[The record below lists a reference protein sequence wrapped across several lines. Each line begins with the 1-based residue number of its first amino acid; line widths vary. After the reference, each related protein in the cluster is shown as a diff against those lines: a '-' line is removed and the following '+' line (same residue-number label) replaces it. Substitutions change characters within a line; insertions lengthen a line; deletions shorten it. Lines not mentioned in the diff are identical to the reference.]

1 LVNAAKFAPG
11 WWLVMLLGALVLT
24 SAAWLRSAEYDE
36 QYTLFLVA
44 GTPRPAWP
52 DTVFAAGMVPRIQ
65 RANPDLAL
73 ISHDL
78 RTTDVHP
85 PGYFWTFAVWR
96 RIFGAGLFVGRLFS
110 VLCGVL
116 SLAAVGQIARRS
128 GIRPLPA
135 MLLTLGSYGF
145 VYTNAIARGFAP
157 AQTLTLCAVAILVG
171 TPTRR
176 GKLAAGAL
184 FGAACCCNYLA
195 LFVAV
200 AATAVAGGWL
210 VVVAA
215 APFLALDAWFLAA
228 QSGAR
233 NGQFPPF
240 DVLSALPRIAVYQ
253 VASIFGGLPLYLG
266 GRARIVAGALVASL
280 TLALLLTGAAALRS
294 NDWPDGRPPI
304 RLLFGASIAT
314 AAGLLLLGALF
325 DNTPIELRYL
335 SFGVPFIALLV
346 AWATSPGPGF
356 AFGWKQTL
364 RGAVAFAQ
372 IISILGLLFASATMQ
387 PGRATAKAAG
397 RLSRNAVILLP
408 RGNDGV
414 GIVGAFGIEAA
425 PEMPLLLVR
434 PTDPPALLRA
444 HTVGYRRVV
453 LALVGQDRDSIASLP
468 IMRAAF
474 AGPDW
479 RRVATGFNV
488 EAYER
493 LGEGGGSDVLRGFCP
508 GACPG
513 AGRLDPAAPWWL
525 GSALAAAARQSADP
539 CDVAPGRADAGE
551 TLHRGLP

>member
-1 LVNAAKFAPG
+1 LINASKFAPG

-52 DTVFAAGMVPRIQ
+52 ETVFAAGLVPRVQ
-65 RANPDLAL
+65 HAQADLAS

-85 PGYFWTFAVWR
+85 PLYFWAFAVWR
-96 RIFGAGLFVGRLFS
+96 RIFGASLFAGRLFS

-116 SLAAVGQIARRS
+116 SLAAVGEIARRS
-128 GIRPLPA
+128 GIRPLLA

-157 AQTLTLCAVAILVG
+157 AQTLTLCAIALLVG

-195 LFVAV
+195 IFVA
-200 AATAVAGGWL
+200 AAAAAVVGGWL
-210 VVVAA
+210 VLPAA
-215 APFLALDAWFLAA
+215 MPFLALDAWFSVV
-228 QSGAR
+228 QSGTR
-233 NGQFPPF
+233 TGQFPPF
-240 DVLSALPRIAVYQ
+240 DLLAALPRLLQYL
-253 VASIFGGLPLYLG
+253 VANMFGGLPLYVG
-266 GRARIVAGALVASL
+266 GRARIVAGAFVALL
-280 TLALLLTGAAALRS
+280 TLALVYSVFRAWLANKRPAGAPPVKLLL
-294 NDWPDGRPPI
+294 
-304 RLLFGASIAT
+304 GASLAPPS
-314 AAGLLLLGALF
+314 GLLLLGALF
-325 DNTPIELRYL
+325 NNTPIELRYL
-335 SFGVPFIALLV
+335 SFGVPFVALLV
-346 AWATSPGPGF
+346 AWATSLGPR
-356 AFGWKQTL
+356 AASGWRRALLT
-364 RGAVAFAQ
+364 AVASAQ
-372 IISILGLLFASATMQ
+372 IGSIIGLLFASTTMQ

-397 RLSRNAVILLP
+397 RLARNAVILLP

-434 PTDPPALLRA
+434 PTDSPALLRSG
-444 HTVGYRRVV
+444 TLGYHRVV
-453 LALVGQDRDSIASLP
+453 LALVGQDRDSNASLP

-474 AGPDW
+474 AGPGW
-479 RRVATGFNV
+479 RRIATGFNV
-488 EAYER
+488 EAYDR
-493 LGEGGGSDVLRGFCP
+493 LGEGGSDVLRGFYP
-508 GACPG
+508 GACHG
-513 AGRLDPAAPWWL
+513 AGRLDPAAPWWV

-539 CDVAPGRADAGE
+539 CDVAPGRPHSGE
-551 TLHRGLP
+551 TLYGGLP